1 MEKEHDSAGW
11 CYLCSV
17 QIVGAV
23 GSGFESVAC
32 EMAAVVCPETELDKE
47 KLKRNRTR

>member
-11 CYLCSV
+11 RYLCSV
-17 QIVGAV
+17 QNVGAV

-32 EMAAVVCPETELDKE
+32 EKAAVVCVQKQ
-47 KLKRNRTR
+47 N